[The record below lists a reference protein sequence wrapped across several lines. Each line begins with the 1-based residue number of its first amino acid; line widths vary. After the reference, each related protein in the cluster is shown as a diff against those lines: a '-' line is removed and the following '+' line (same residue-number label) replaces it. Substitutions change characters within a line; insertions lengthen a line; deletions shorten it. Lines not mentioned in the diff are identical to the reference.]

1 MVNNMAR
8 SPETCPGERGLVAL
22 LLASVLFAT
31 VVSPF
36 FAAPPA
42 GAQGRRARTPKQ
54 ETQNAAGTANSSSAQ
69 KKRLTP
75 LRSSDSQQGGRLT
88 ITSDGVLSAYS
99 AYRSGDRFYVVIP
112 KADAPGAQ
120 SQARG
125 RGYEDV
131 RMQKRGD
138 DTVLSFRLQPGAKA
152 HVEQKFNKLDVVIN
166 APEQPAVSNTPT
178 GANATRVDKTNTAA
192 VTSPAGT
199 RNGNRSTQNS
209 SAQPAPSP
217 EGTTTANTNQPAN
230 AAARGASVAPT
241 VNGTTPA
248 PGNTALPP
256 LSSVMP
262 PAAPSPSASSTPAE
276 PANQVAQAQPTVPS
290 ATTISN
296 PGASDSSLGAAITRH
311 WLPVL
316 FAALLLLGII
326 GVVAAR
332 SMTQRRAVPPPS
344 GEKEVWPVKASP
356 ISGAALAPS
365 ETAPPAMPL
374 AAVTATKAAKEA
386 SKAVG
391 APTARREAET
401 KKRKEAGPSVEL
413 NRAEAEVK
421 KLLAGRP
428 FDEAVIG
435 ASDAGTRQIVAAG
448 LLSALA
454 GRNISRRE
462 IAREA
467 FIKHNY
473 LDEAT
478 TDLRT
483 AKAPAERASAA
494 RSLGFVRDRVSTSH
508 LIAALDDTAPEV
520 RRAAVEALADLGDP
534 AALAPLESLLEREKD
549 RQVPRSLIKRAI
561 SASAAGLEE
570 ERAPTTTSPSPAGEN
585 LAGGTAPSGTEAGI
599 STEAPRGTAAEDTTL
614 AAESPAAELPK
625 PSGPTVA
632 EAAGPAV
639 VSEASSVTAIEP
651 LIEEAPP
658 SVAEAAAGER
668 AEAEAARQRIE
679 EERTRVE
686 AEEAR
691 QRAEEERRR
700 RAEEEKA
707 RQRQEALR
715 RASEERQRAE
725 ARRQA
730 EDAARLRQEEEEAR
744 RQAEPGRPRARAEEA
759 TPPST
764 VTEVVA
770 DAIEAF
776 EPPDLI
782 VSPGIKD
789 SSVAASSEASARGS
803 ETADEWIDLKES
815 GIDLYSPTAGAS
827 PPAPVEKS
835 IDRPEAIS
843 AEPSLQAPES
853 LINPV
858 MLPDTS
864 AIELVE
870 EYPAA
875 AATDKTGQIVA
886 DKSIE
891 VADED
896 FSTVPGAIR
905 KRLGSEDVNERAS
918 AIIDLANV
926 GGEDSFREITAA
938 FDDPSTEVRNA
949 AARALYN
956 LGTDRA
962 ASFTR
967 ALREAPPERRRHIGG
982 ALASSG
988 LAGEAIGN
996 LTGESRDKTY
1006 DAFSL
1011 LFLMSKA
1018 GEVQPLMKAIEEHPN
1033 NEVRLAVVKLLALS
1047 GQQEILPAFR
1057 RLAVRGSLPT
1067 EVRSAVME
1075 AIYQISSQASSD
1087 TPSAA

>member
-8 SPETCPGERGLVAL
+8 SPETCPGGRGLVTL
-22 LLASVLFAT
+22 LLASILFAA
-31 VVSPF
+31 VVSVF
-36 FAAPPA
+36 FAVTPA
-42 GAQGRRARTPKQ
+42 GAQGRRPRTPKQ
-54 ETQNAAGTANSSSAQ
+54 ETQNAAGTANSPPAQ

-75 LRSSDSQQGGRLT
+75 LRSSDSQQGSRMT

-120 SQARG
+120 SQIRG
-125 RGYEDV
+125 RGFEDA
-131 RMQKRGD
+131 RMQKKGD

-166 APEQPAVSNTPT
+166 TPEQSTNSNTLT
-178 GANATRVDKTNTAA
+178 SANTTRIDKTSTAA
-192 VTSPAGT
+192 LTSPAGT
-199 RNGNRSTQNS
+199 RNSNQSIQNG
-209 SAQPAPSP
+209 SAQPMSSP
-217 EGTTTANTNQPAN
+217 EGTARASANQPTN
-230 AAARGASVAPT
+230 AAARGASGTSTAP
-241 VNGTTPA
+241 GTTAA
-248 PGNTALPP
+248 PGNTTLPP
-256 LSSVMP
+256 LSSVMQP
-262 PAAPSPSASSTPAE
+262 TAPSPSASPTPAA
-276 PANQVAQAQPTVPS
+276 PVNQVAQAQPQPTVPS

-296 PGASDSSLGAAITRH
+296 PGAPSSSLGAAITRH

-332 SMTQRRAVPPPS
+332 SMTQRRAVPPPP
-344 GEKEVWPVKASP
+344 GEKEVEDVKASP
-356 ISGAALAPS
+356 ISEAALAPS
-365 ETAPPAMPL
+365 ETAFSATPI
-374 AAVTATKAAKEA
+374 AAATTATERVKEA
-386 SKAVG
+386 GKASR
-391 APTARREAET
+391 APAPRKVET
-401 KKRKEAGPSVEL
+401 KRKETATPVEI

-421 KLLAGRP
+421 KLLAGQKY
-428 FDEAVIG
+428 DEAVIG

-462 IAREA
+462 VAREA
-467 FIKHNY
+467 FIRHNY

-478 TDLRT
+478 SGLRT

-494 RSLGFVRDRVSTSH
+494 RSLGLVKDRVTTSH
-508 LIAALDDTAPEV
+508 LVAALDDAAPEV
-520 RRAAVEALADLGDP
+520 RRAAVEALAELHDP
-534 AALAPLESLLEREKD
+534 SALAPLESLLEREKD
-549 RQVPRSLIKRAI
+549 RQVPRSLIRRAI
-561 SASAAGLEE
+561 NASAAGLEE
-570 ERAPTTTSPSPAGEN
+570 ERAPIAPSPLPAGEN
-585 LAGGTAPSGTEAGI
+585 LTGGAVPSGTEAGAGI
-599 STEAPRGTAAEDTTL
+599 STEAASVAAGEGVTVTAG
-614 AAESPAAELPK
+614 SPTAELSK
-625 PSGPTVA
+625 PSGSTIA
-632 EAAGPAV
+632 EAPEPAV

-651 LIEEAPP
+651 LIEEESRPA
-658 SVAEAAAGER
+658 AEA
-668 AEAEAARQRIE
+668 
-679 EERTRVE
+679 
-686 AEEAR
+686 EAR
-691 QRAEEERRR
+691 QRAEEEGRR

-730 EDAARLRQEEEEAR
+730 EDAARLQREEEEAR
-744 RQAEPGRPRARAEEA
+744 RQAEAGRSRAQAEEA
-759 TPPST
+759 TPPSS
-764 VTEVVA
+764 VTEVAA
-770 DAIEAF
+770 DATQAV
-776 EPPDLI
+776 EPSDLTG
-782 VSPGIKD
+782 SLGIRD
-789 SSVAASSEASARGS
+789 SSVAASPEVSARGS
-803 ETADEWIDLKES
+803 ETTGEWIDLKGS
-815 GIDLYSPTAGAS
+815 GIDLYSPPTSSS
-827 PPAPVEKS
+827 PPTAVEKS
-835 IDRPEAIS
+835 IDTPETVS
-843 AEPSLQAPES
+843 VEPSLQAPES
-853 LINPV
+853 LIDPV

-870 EYPAA
+870 EYPATA
-875 AATDKTGQIVA
+875 VTDKTGQIVA

-905 KRLGSEDVNERAS
+905 KRLGSEDVSERAS
-918 AIIDLANV
+918 AIVDLANV
-926 GGEDSFREITAA
+926 GGDDSFREITAA

-956 LGTDRA
+956 LSTDRA

-988 LAGEAIGN
+988 LASEAIGN

-1067 EVRSAVME
+1067 EIRSAVME

-1087 TPSAA
+1087 TSSAA